1 MQENQ
6 QTEKTKKAIAKRFL
20 TQELV
25 QVEVFGRI
33 GKIFCKMGNLSVT
46 GVFCEI
52 ISANYMPR
60 SGDLVR
66 VTVNLRS
73 LKKVRTMD
81 AEVIWCK
88 GLGTGLH
95 FLTPELFRKK
105 LSQKSNPQL

>member
-1 MQENQ
+1 MQKNQ
-6 QTEKTKKAIAKRFL
+6 PEKQPKQPIAKRFL

-52 ISANYMPR
+52 ISANYMPKA
-60 SGDLVR
+60 GDLVR

-73 LKKVRTMD
+73 LKKTRSMD
-81 AEVIWCK
+81 AEVVWCK
-88 GLGTGLH
+88 GLGTGLQ
-95 FLTPELFRKK
+95 FLTSEKFRQK
-105 LSQKSNPQL
+105 LTQKSNPQL

>member
-1 MQENQ
+1 MQEDQ
-6 QTEKTKKAIAKRFL
+6 QTEKTKKATAKRFL

-25 QVEVFGRI
+25 QIEVFGRI

-60 SGDLVR
+60 RGDLVR
-66 VTVNLRS
+66 VTINLRS

-88 GLGTGLH
+88 GLGTGLR
-95 FLTPELFRKK
+95 FLTPELFRQK
-105 LSQKSNPQL
+105 LTEKSNPQL